1 MSGAVNDKRY
11 LIDNFYCQIDQLD
24 IENIAKD
31 SKAIVPSTGAPAT
44 EQYDVEE
51 SKEVYSP

>member
-24 IENIAKD
+24 INKVIQSPKANNN
-31 SKAIVPSTGAPAT
+31 SKKTD
-44 EQYDVEE
+44 EDL
-51 SKEVYSP
+51 

>member
-24 IENIAKD
+24 INKVIKSPEANDNPKKTD
-31 SKAIVPSTGAPAT
+31 
-44 EQYDVEE
+44 EE
-51 SKEVYSP
+51 L

>member
-24 IENIAKD
+24 INNIAKEP
-31 SKAIVPSTGAPAT
+31 KKIVTPTAAAA
-44 EQYDVEE
+44 VE
-51 SKEVYSP
+51 